1 MIPFNYHIH
10 SSFSDGR
17 APMWQMTQKA
27 SRLGLTNIAIT
38 DHGPLPFENEWSIQ
52 QSHRKAYIKMLDEQK
67 ALYPDMTIFRGLELD
82 YIPEISR
89 DFGELRELWQLE
101 LVIGSVHLVKHP
113 DTNKL
118 WFIDGPKA
126 NFDKG
131 LENIFKQDIQ
141 KAVTTYF
148 DQTIE
153 MIRTQQPD
161 MIGHIDKIRM
171 NNRDRYFTEQDG
183 WYKQK
188 LEETLTAAAECNCIL
203 EVNTRGYYKGKT
215 QDFFP
220 SDRALQM
227 IKSLNI
233 PLTINTDAH
242 KTDQLVA
249 GHDEAVR
256 KLKDNGINTIKY
268 LTSKGWQDYTL

>member
-27 SRLGLTNIAIT
+27 SRLGLTHIAIT

-52 QSHRKAYIKMLDEQK
+52 QSDRKAYIKMLDEQK

-82 YIPEISR
+82 YIPETSR
-89 DFGELRELWQLE
+89 DFDELRELWQLE

-113 DTNKL
+113 DSQKL
-118 WFIDGPKA
+118 WFIDGPTQ
-126 NFDKG
+126 NFDNG
-131 LENIFKQDIQ
+131 LENIFKQDVQ
-141 KAVTTYF
+141 KAVSTYF
-148 DQTIE
+148 DQIIE

-161 MIGHIDKIRM
+161 IIGHIDKIRM
-171 NNRDRYFTEQDG
+171 NNRDRYFNEQEG

-188 LEETLTAAAECNCIL
+188 LEETLAAAAECNCIL

-215 QDFFP
+215 PDFFP
-220 SDRALQM
+220 SDKALQM
-227 IKSLNI
+227 IKSMDI

-242 KTDQLVA
+242 KTDQLLS

-256 KLKDNGINTIKY
+256 KLKGHGINTIKY
-268 LTSKGWQDYTL
+268 LTPKGWQDYSL